1 MKYSQKCNPKRVFD
15 YFFLDL
21 CFMIVDVCQEGINS
35 HVEIKGYLYI
45 VGSIANGI
53 AAFVI

>member
-1 MKYSQKCNPKRVFD
+1 MKYSQQCNPKRVFN

-35 HVEIKGYLYI
+35 HVEIKGYLDI
-45 VGSIANGI
+45 VGSIANSI
-53 AAFVI
+53 AAFVM